1 MGEDVL
7 LEELL
12 VAVEREL
19 FAAHGADLPVALHVL
34 LKLRLVVMRR
44 EDDFTQRTALLLP
57 TARKR
62 EITLNWVK
70 PLYKNTK
77 QKTYNTNCEYDGA
90 GPTGE

>member
-34 LKLRLVVMRR
+34 LKLGLVVMRR
-44 EDDFTQRTALLLP
+44 KDHFTQRTSLLLP
-57 TARKR
+57 TARWR
-62 EITLNWVK
+62 N
-70 PLYKNTK
+70 
-77 QKTYNTNCEYDGA
+77 
-90 GPTGE
+90 

>member
-44 EDDFTQRTALLLP
+44 EDDFTQRAALLLP
-57 TARKR
+57 TAKR
-62 EITLNWVK
+62 EKLH
-70 PLYKNTK
+70 
-77 QKTYNTNCEYDGA
+77 
-90 GPTGE
+90 

>member
-44 EDDFTQRTALLLP
+44 EDDFTQRTALLLT
-57 TARKR
+57 TAR
-62 EITLNWVK
+62 ETNDVK
-70 PLYKNTK
+70 LGEKDSK
-77 QKTYNTNCEYDGA
+77 QKT
-90 GPTGE
+90 

>member
-1 MGEDVL
+1 MEASIFFSRLEVEHVTVEVGENVL

-44 EDDFTQRTALLLP
+44 EDHFTQRTALLLP
-57 TARKR
+57 TARER
-62 EITLNWVK
+62 N
-70 PLYKNTK
+70 
-77 QKTYNTNCEYDGA
+77 
-90 GPTGE
+90 